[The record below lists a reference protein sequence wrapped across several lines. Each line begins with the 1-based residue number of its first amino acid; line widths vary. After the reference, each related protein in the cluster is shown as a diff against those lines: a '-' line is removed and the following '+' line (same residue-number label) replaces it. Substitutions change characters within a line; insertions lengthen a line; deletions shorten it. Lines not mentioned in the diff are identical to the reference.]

1 MMSSS
6 YYVQCTIMLKTL
18 TLHNSHQ
25 RTVQDWVAVDFA
37 DNVVEE
43 NHQAAALPEAE
54 THPHMGY
61 QGAGRQEAYMIQEE
75 VVMDMNQLQV
85 EAGRQDTT
93 PSEDHLQKQF
103 HYIINSILQIHM
115 YAN

>member
-6 YYVQCTIMLKTL
+6 YHVHCAIMLMTL

-25 RTVQDWVAVDFA
+25 RTVQDWVVVDFV
-37 DNVVEE
+37 DTVVEE

-75 VVMDMNQLQV
+75 VVMDMSHLQV
-85 EAGRQDTT
+85 EVGRQDTT
-93 PSEDHLQKQF
+93 PLEDHLQKQV
-103 HYIINSILQIHM
+103 HYIINRIL
-115 YAN
+115 